1 MLTLTVVGIFHQAF
15 VDGNYTVLLFKVLGA
30 EMCAFVG
37 FWVYW
42 MILYPHY
49 FTPFWDLPTPSVCIV
64 VLLALHRRQPNNEV
78 ASNDFDGKLPRPLP
92 G

>member
-1 MLTLTVVGIFHQAF
+1 MSTLTVVGIVHQGF
-15 VDGNYTVLLFKVLGA
+15 VGGYYTALLFKVLGA

-37 FWVYW
+37 FGVYW

-64 VLLALHRRQPNNEV
+64 VLFALHRRQPNNEI
-78 ASNDFDGKLPRPLP
+78 ASNHLDRKLPRPLP